1 MSSQGRYSPNRIR
14 RLISSFSPIRF
25 RDEAGQVEYLGQ
37 PVVMLRRDA
46 IRLIRDELVRL
57 GGAGGQVILDTA
69 GYVSGREEGNALLAQ
84 AKAHGVRSPE
94 SLPAAI
100 LTAVEETNM
109 GYGKITIDDI
119 NFGTWTFKISVA
131 NSFEVDSTGRS
142 GRPTCV
148 FILSYLKG
156 LFSQLVHKELGG
168 KEVECRSKGDQSCKF
183 WLAVA
188 PQSDSVKCQ
197 ALDRENLHSRQSRSI
212 HAD

>member
-25 RDEAGQVEYLGQ
+25 RDEAGQVEYFGQ

-57 GGAGGQVILDTA
+57 GGAGGRVILDTA
-69 GYVSGREEGNALLAQ
+69 GYVSGREEGNALLTQ
-84 AKAHGVRSPE
+84 AKAHGVKSPE
-94 SLPAAI
+94 SLPATI

-109 GYGKITIDDI
+109 GYGKIMIDDI

-131 NSFEVDSTGRS
+131 NSFESDSTGRTGKS
-142 GRPTCV
+142 TCF

-156 LFSQLVHKELGG
+156 LFSQLVAKDLGG

-188 PQSDSVKCQ
+188 PQSDSVRGQ
-197 ALDRENLHSRQSRSI
+197 TLDREDSHLRQSRSI
-212 HAD
+212 RTA

>member
-1 MSSQGRYSPNRIR
+1 
-14 RLISSFSPIRF
+14 
-25 RDEAGQVEYLGQ
+25 
-37 PVVMLRRDA
+37 MLRRDA

-57 GGAGGQVILDTA
+57 GGEGGRVILDTA
-69 GYVSGREEGNALLAQ
+69 GYVSGREEGNALLTQ
-84 AKAHGVRSPE
+84 ARAHGVKSPE

-142 GRPTCV
+142 GRPTCI

-156 LFSQLVHKELGG
+156 FFSQLVDKDLGG

-188 PQSDSVKCQ
+188 PQSDSVKSQ
-197 ALDRENLHSRQSRSI
+197 ALHREDSDSRQSRSI
-212 HAD
+212 RTH

>member
-14 RLISSFSPIRF
+14 RMISSFSPIRF

-46 IRLIRDELVRL
+46 IRLIRDELMRL
-57 GGAGGQVILDTA
+57 GGAGGRVILDTA
-69 GYVSGREEGNALLAQ
+69 GYVSGREEGNALLSQ
-84 AKAHGVRSPE
+84 ARAHGVKSPE

-119 NFGTWTFKISVA
+119 NFGTWTFKLSIA
-131 NSFEVDSTGRS
+131 NSFEVDPTGRA
-142 GRPTCV
+142 GKPTCV

-156 LFSQLVHKELGG
+156 LFSRLVDKDLGG
-168 KEVECRSKGDQSCKF
+168 EEVECRSKGDQGCKF

-188 PQSDSVKCQ
+188 PHSDPVKGQ
-197 ALDRENLHSRQSRSI
+197 ALHRDDSDSRQSRSI
-212 HAD
+212 RTR

>member
-1 MSSQGRYSPNRIR
+1 FLYFLRVTTSV
-14 RLISSFSPIRF
+14 ISIISLHDALPIS
-25 RDEAGQVEYLGQ
+25 
-37 PVVMLRRDA
+37 
-46 IRLIRDELVRL
+46 
-57 GGAGGQVILDTA
+57 GGVVILDTA
-69 GYVSGREEGNALLAQ
+69 GYVSGREEGNALLAH

-131 NSFEVDSTGRS
+131 NSFEVDSTRRS
-142 GRPTCV
+142 GSPTCV

-156 LFSQLVHKELGG
+156 LFSQLVHKALVE
-168 KEVECRSKGDQSCKF
+168 KDVECRSTGDQSRRV

-188 PQSDSVKCQ
+188 PRSGPVKGQ
-197 ALDRENLHSRQSRSI
+197 AFARASTD
-212 HAD
+212 

>member
-1 MSSQGRYSPNRIR
+1 
-14 RLISSFSPIRF
+14 LISSFSPIRF
-25 RDEAGQVEYLGQ
+25 RDEAGQVEYFGQ

-57 GGAGGQVILDTA
+57 GGAGGRVILDTA
-69 GYVSGREEGNALLAQ
+69 GYVSGREEGSALLTQ
-84 AKAHGVRSPE
+84 ARAHGVKSPE

-142 GRPTCV
+142 GRPTCI

-156 LFSQLVHKELGG
+156 FFSQLVDKDLGG
-168 KEVECRSKGDQSCKF
+168 KEVECRSQGDQSCKF

-188 PQSDSVKCQ
+188 PQSDSVKSQ
-197 ALDRENLHSRQSRSI
+197 ALHREDSDSRQSRSI
-212 HAD
+212 RTH